1 MTIWSTISYYRGM
14 CCAVHFG
21 RVRAVLPL
29 QWTDRALK
37 TMGLYRPLGPYG
49 PSILKL
55 RPTVARSNPIRVWL
69 GPGGLGRGG
78 PFAPGPVKP
87 CDGWHYD
94 WNCSKKPESYHADW
108 SKDQEKEYTQRHDY
122 EEILQSSGDSTP
134 DFES

>member
-1 MTIWSTISYYRGM
+1 M

-55 RPTVARSNPIRVWL
+55 RPTVVRSNPIRVWL

-87 CDGWHYD
+87 WF
-94 WNCSKKPESYHADW
+94 WMVLLWMVLFWMVLFWFVPFSKP
-108 SKDQEKEYTQRHDY
+108 
-122 EEILQSSGDSTP
+122 
-134 DFES
+134 